1 MLQRSK
7 IWCALLPLA
16 YYACG
21 HSISSNDDLGVA
33 EDSGLEESASAEIG
47 KTSQALLQI
56 ASQSFGFL
64 TTEPLED
71 AANISPAATIKAT
84 IGSWNTPD
92 SFPVTPLALFD
103 DATYNPTG
111 EMARYPAAGY
121 ISDFYGTEG
130 NLAYAELREADDGW
144 GDYQVDLFVL
154 PSTSTSIRHHHER
167 YRVPAND
174 WTYLVAESTG
184 RYSAIAFEQIQSSY
198 FDRRTDSRTMLSSRW
213 YDADGNG
220 TADNQVY
227 PAEFFAMP
235 GDFSD
240 GSYTFPETLPSPS
253 TVAAS
258 DTVALEEYASHTTF
272 DVTSSSWD
280 CEDDGDNEDDDED
293 ENDDSDDDEAED
305 EDLSEDLDDED
316 YCVTESGTEF
326 YSQLQTGKYTKAF
339 VTKTF
344 GYEDI
349 DLDIVAK
356 TVRLAM
362 ENNAADKTVRAKTV
376 QTYTYKNTSHATT
389 ITELIE
395 IHDSDTNNRTDYDS
409 TVAITTETQLKK
421 GRLYTYNSTTTMDLE
436 ETGVNSHAYSGTL
449 TITDNDGG
457 EETYAV
463 QLDAVS
469 GLKLIRKIKN
479 GSSLVKA
486 TTAGDD
492 DDTSITIDFDYG
504 DLDHAATAGEDNPPT
519 LTVTTA
525 DWTLT
530 GTLQGDILAGTITGA
545 DGSTSKIVAGTGFTL
560 FPDASDIAEE

>member
-21 HSISSNDDLGVA
+21 DSISSNDDLGVA

-92 SFPVTPLALFD
+92 SFPATPQAFFA
-103 DATYNPTG
+103 DATTNPTG
-111 EMARYPAAGY
+111 EKARYPATGY
-121 ISDFYGTEG
+121 IADFYGTEG
-130 NLAYAELREADDGW
+130 NLSYAELRLASDGW

-154 PSTSTSIRHHHER
+154 PSTSTSVRHHHER

-213 YDADGNG
+213 YDADDNG
-220 TADNQVY
+220 TADNLVY
-227 PAEFFAMP
+227 PAPFFAMP
-235 GDFSD
+235 RDFGDS
-240 GSYTFPETLPSPS
+240 SYTFPDTLPNPP

-258 DTVALEEYASHTTF
+258 DTAALEEYASHTSF
-272 DVTSSSWD
+272 DVTSPSWD
-280 CEDDGDNEDDDED
+280 CEDDGDNEDGD
-293 ENDDSDDDEAED
+293 DDSDDDEADDED
-305 EDLSEDLDDED
+305 TDLSEDLDDED
-316 YCVTESGTEF
+316 YCVTESGAEF

-344 GYEDI
+344 GYEGI
-349 DLDIVAK
+349 DLDIASK
-356 TVRLAM
+356 TVRLAF

-376 QTYTYKNTSHATT
+376 QSYTYKETSHTTT
-389 ITELIE
+389 ITELLE
-395 IHDSDTNNRTDYDS
+395 IHDADADNKTDYDS
-409 TVAITTETQLKK
+409 TVAITTEKQQKK
-421 GRLYTYNSTTTMDLE
+421 GRLYTTSSTTTMDLE
-436 ETGVNSHAYSGTL
+436 ETGSNSHAFTGTL
-449 TITDNDGG
+449 TITDDAGNA
-457 EETYAV
+457 ETYAV
-463 QLDAVS
+463 QLDAFS
-469 GLKLIRKIKN
+469 GLKLVRKIGG

-486 TTAGDD
+486 ATDD
-492 DDTSITIDFDYG
+492 DSSITIDFSYG
-504 DLDHAATAGEDNPPT
+504 DLDHTTAEESPPT

-525 DWTLT
+525 DWTLA
-530 GTLQGDILAGTITGA
+530 GSLQGDILDATITDAAGNA
-545 DGSTSKIVAGTGFTL
+545 SKIVAGTGFTL
-560 FPDASDIAEE
+560 FPDATETSEE